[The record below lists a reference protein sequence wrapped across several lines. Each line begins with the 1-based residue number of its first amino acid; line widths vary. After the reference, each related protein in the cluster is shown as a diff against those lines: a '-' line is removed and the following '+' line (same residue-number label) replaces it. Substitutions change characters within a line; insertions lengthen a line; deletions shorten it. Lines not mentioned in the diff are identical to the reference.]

1 MVDKAARDL
10 LYNLHGPEE
19 ARRWRFCSWL
29 ERLKIAETESQ
40 FDRVRC
46 EKQGFMLLNDPV
58 TLRVSMI
65 RLEGI
70 GPKLLVSDLSTADV
84 ALLRWRIEIRGN
96 NAVEFGTIPASL
108 QDNPKSLHKCLP
120 DTFGERPA
128 GFYSSITIGS
138 LLPVRLPVMKG
149 SIIDMVVQR
158 DRLDVIVTHPP
169 DGSELSWKNTVTV
182 PSAYKGPRELR
193 LQQDLSPDCPFKL
206 AVTCWARSCFAVLQS
221 RNNVRRGQYTA
232 G

>member
-1 MVDKAARDL
+1 M
-10 LYNLHGPEE
+10 HGPEQ
-19 ARRWRFCSWL
+19 ACRWRFCSWL

-40 FDRVRC
+40 FDRLRC

-84 ALLRWRIEIRGN
+84 SLLRWRMEIRGN
-96 NAVEFGTIPASL
+96 NAVEFGTIPVSL
-108 QDNPKSLHKCLP
+108 QDNPKSLHKCLA
-120 DTFGERPA
+120 DTCGERPS

-149 SIIDMVVQR
+149 SIIEMVARR
-158 DRLDVIVTHPP
+158 DRLDVIVTHPL
-169 DGSELSWKNTVTV
+169 DAAELSWKNTVTV
-182 PSAYKGPRELR
+182 PTAYKGPRELR
-193 LQQDLSPDCPFKL
+193 FQQDLAPDCPVKL
-206 AVTCWARSCFAVLQS
+206 PIE
-221 RNNVRRGQYTA
+221 YH
-232 G
+232 